1 MIKYKNRNQRGVSP
15 FVSIGFHRCSAC
27 SERGGSKSNKPL
39 DTAECSLR
47 ADWSRPDSRLL
58 TGVAS
63 SQTLTRHKPT
73 CPRAR
78 QAGKATR
85 EIPSRA
91 ERSNTCAEVT
101 APIDK
106 PAKQPHMPPHMAAI
120 SHRIAGSGPRV
131 AVVAP
136 PRPRGRAAVVAGA
149 AAKGAHRE
157 RTLEG
162 ASDDL
167 RAAAAQCLDWAPAR
181 RRVRAAFAPVLPTLD
196 HCLFK
201 VRCASR
207 SVLA

>member
-1 MIKYKNRNQRGVSP
+1 MVKVKQASRHCRVQ
-15 FVSIGFHRCSAC
+15 SA
-27 SERGGSKSNKPL
+27 
-39 DTAECSLR
+39 
-47 ADWSRPDSRLL
+47 SRLVPAPDSPLL